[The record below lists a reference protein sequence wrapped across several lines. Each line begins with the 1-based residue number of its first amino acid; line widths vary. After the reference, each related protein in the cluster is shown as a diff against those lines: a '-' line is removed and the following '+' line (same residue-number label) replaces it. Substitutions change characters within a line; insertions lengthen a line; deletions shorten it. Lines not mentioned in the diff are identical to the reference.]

1 MNKIEKITHK
11 GKEIFFVNYSLYR
24 RKEQRQDIVDL
35 LEELMALMRQQ
46 PEKSA
51 LVLSDVTNI
60 YLEKELSDLFT
71 EMVEHNKPYVK
82 SSAVVR
88 VSGVTKSIHN
98 IMMALT
104 GRDIRICTD
113 MESAKEYLVQE

>member
-1 MNKIEKITHK
+1 
-11 GKEIFFVNYSLYR
+11 
-24 RKEQRQDIVDL
+24 
-35 LEELMALMRQQ
+35 MALMRQQ

-82 SSAVVR
+82 RSAVVG
-88 VSGVTKSIHN
+88 VSGFKKSIHN

>member
-82 SSAVVR
+82 RSAVVG
-88 VSGVTKSIHN
+88 VSGFKKSIHN